1 MDFLS
6 TPYTAIMLSTLCY
19 DLLYCVPP
27 KPQTPTFPSSVWILV
42 VTTGCDG
49 AAATFTAATF
59 TAATFA
65 AATFAAAT
73 FTAATFTAA
82 TVLQGDHH
90 CGSGRGDD
98 ALWAAAPGPRL
109 HHHS

>member
-19 DLLYCVPP
+19 DLLYCAPP
-27 KPQTPTFPSSVWILV
+27 QPQTPTFPSSVWILV

-49 AAATFTAATF
+49 AAAAFTAATF
-59 TAATFA
+59 TAAA
-65 AATFAAAT
+65 

-90 CGSGRGDD
+90 RGSGRGDD